1 MNNDELENCIEECH
15 KWMDDVLSKFN
26 DSQKVEYFRLI
37 SFVNATRYQ
46 YRTVLSLKS
55 ETILSKIFDEIT
67 DWFSDTRRLT
77 ILQIERDFESSNI
90 HLMSM
95 YKFITH
101 ENQLEKLEDS
111 NNTDEEKITKLRFKT
126 HMYHIEI
133 RKSIIDLITN
143 YSIEDRLP
151 NRFYLTDL

>member
-1 MNNDELENCIEECH
+1 MNNDELSNCIEECH
-15 KWMDDVLSKFN
+15 KWVDDVVSKFN

-46 YRTVLSLKS
+46 YRTVLSFKS

-67 DWFSDTRRLT
+67 DWFSDTRRLS

-90 HLMSM
+90 HLIDM
-95 YKFITH
+95 YKFIRH

-111 NNTDEEKITKLRFKT
+111 NSVDKEQLLHQRLKS
-126 HMYHIEI
+126 HMYHIKI
-133 RKSIIDLITN
+133 RSNIIDLISN
-143 YSIEDRLP
+143 YTIEDRLP
-151 NRFYLTDL
+151 SSFYLIDL

>member
-1 MNNDELENCIEECH
+1 MNNDELSNCIEQCH
-15 KWMDDVLSKFN
+15 KWIDDVVSEFN

-46 YRTVLSLKS
+46 YRTVLSLKN

-111 NNTDEEKITKLRFKT
+111 NNTDKEQLVNLRLKS

-133 RKSIIDLITN
+133 RKNIIDLITN
-143 YSIEDRLP
+143 YKVEDRLP
-151 NRFYLTDL
+151 SSFYLVDL

>member
-1 MNNDELENCIEECH
+1 
-15 KWMDDVLSKFN
+15 
-26 DSQKVEYFRLI
+26 
-37 SFVNATRYQ
+37 
-46 YRTVLSLKS
+46 
-55 ETILSKIFDEIT
+55 
-67 DWFSDTRRLT
+67 
-77 ILQIERDFESSNI
+77 
-90 HLMSM
+90 MSM
-95 YKFITH
+95 YKFIKH